1 MRGVRAGDAHVH
13 MRVHDRVHSEHV
25 CVRVCMCGCICTC
38 MCIYVCVCVRVCTC
52 ACVHVCVHFYAYV
65 RVYVFIYRPMSG
77 ASAQVGGA
85 ERADIAN
92 KSGISSNACFRVLFP
107 SAFHSNLHTE
117 TRTQRHS
124 DIKTQIQRCKRCT
137 DA

>member
-1 MRGVRAGDAHVH
+1 MYVYVYLRVRACA
-13 MRVHDRVHSEHV
+13 
-25 CVRVCMCGCICTC
+25 CV
-38 MCIYVCVCVRVCTC
+38 YVCVCSRV
-52 ACVHVCVHFYAYV
+52 CVHVYAYV

-77 ASAQVGGA
+77 ASAQVGGV

-124 DIKTQIQRCKRCT
+124 DIKTQIERCK
-137 DA
+137 DAQMRRHIDT